1 MTPCAFVCLR
11 ESAMT
16 ASTAGLLVPACPRSL
31 SSLHVRTRHMLTCR
45 ELCAALSSAGCDCA
59 RVLGRLTCR
68 FELSRHAATSRV
80 VNRYLPKDTC
90 RSNHLCRIATSLP
103 RKACHPSSRHLGILS
118 RSPAFCPRLHFVDVL
133 LRRSQLQAPPFD
145 CSFVYR
151 NDPFD
156 PRPEYV
162 PCAQGGSALERSPA
176 GGAID
181 PLPHCV
187 SIIDL
192 HCTQDL
198 PAVCTPI
205 MP

>member
-80 VNRYLPKDTC
+80 VNRYLPRDTC
-90 RSNHLCRIATSLP
+90 RSNHLCRIATSP
-103 RKACHPSSRHLGILS
+103 GKHATHHRDISGFFRAPSHSVLDCTSWTCCFGALNSRHH
-118 RSPAFCPRLHFVDVL
+118 RSTVHSCIEMTRSTRARNTCHAPRVA
-133 LRRSQLQAPPFD
+133 LQ
-145 CSFVYR
+145 
-151 NDPFD
+151 
-156 PRPEYV
+156 
-162 PCAQGGSALERSPA
+162 
-176 GGAID
+176 
-181 PLPHCV
+181 
-187 SIIDL
+187 
-192 HCTQDL
+192 
-198 PAVCTPI
+198 
-205 MP
+205 